1 MDRVIHM
8 LDGKAAAGTL
18 ATISAATSGTWLDV
32 AEPLV
37 TITMTVIV
45 GSATLWYTIER
56 ALKLRKER
64 KDNES
69 I

>member
-1 MDRVIHM
+1 M

>member
-1 MDRVIHM
+1 M
-8 LDGKAAAGTL
+8 LDGKAAAGTV
-18 ATISAATSGTWLDV
+18 ATVASASSGTWLDT
-32 AEPLV
+32 AEPAV
-37 TITMTVIV
+37 TITMTIV
-45 GSATLWYTIER
+45 VGTATLWYTIER